1 MGDLENPDVAGKLN
15 KIRSVVRKTTESNSD
30 LNTKL
35 KSITDINNKLA
46 QSYDVSLRII
56 VDVSKLLNQYIG
68 FFNEID
74 VLLAKLDS
82 AMTDNL
88 TGDYIKYINRLTSE
102 NIDKMTTEFKSQLNT
117 IVPLFD
123 KNNIPSKNLTQYSGL
138 LDQINREAK
147 DAVVRMES
155 TPSPVVTGGRKPRGR
170 KKKV

>member
-1 MGDLENPDVAGKLN
+1 MGDLENPDVAGKLD
-15 KIRSVVRKTTESNSD
+15 KIRKVVRKTTESNTD

-35 KSITDINNKLA
+35 KSITEINNKLA

-74 VLLAKLDS
+74 ALLVKLDS
-82 AMTDNL
+82 AVSDNL

-102 NIDKMTTEFKSQLNT
+102 NIDKMTNEFKSQLNT

-123 KNNIPSKNLTQYSGL
+123 KNNIPSKNLTQYSEL

-147 DAVVRMES
+147 DAVVRMER
-155 TPSPVVTGGRKPRGR
+155 PSPVAGGRKTRGR
-170 KKKV
+170 KKR

>member
-1 MGDLENPDVAGKLN
+1 MGDLENPDVAGKLS

-74 VLLAKLDS
+74 VLLAKLDT

-123 KNNIPSKNLTQYSGL
+123 KNNIPSKNLTEYSGL

-147 DAVVRMES
+147 DAVVRMER
-155 TPSPVVTGGRKPRGR
+155 TPPLVVTGGRKPRGR